1 MDFAAVLSKNIFAQ
15 VGVAVLYTVPYG
27 VDAVGPEAV
36 DELVFPF
43 VVALGNRFVVFVDKY
58 CLYSGR
64 AELNAEDGFALY
76 DGIFCGHTNNVCI

>member
-15 VGVAVLYTVPYG
+15 VGVAVLHTVPYG
-27 VDAVGPEAV
+27 V

-76 DGIFCGHTNNVCI
+76 DGIYCGQTNNVCI